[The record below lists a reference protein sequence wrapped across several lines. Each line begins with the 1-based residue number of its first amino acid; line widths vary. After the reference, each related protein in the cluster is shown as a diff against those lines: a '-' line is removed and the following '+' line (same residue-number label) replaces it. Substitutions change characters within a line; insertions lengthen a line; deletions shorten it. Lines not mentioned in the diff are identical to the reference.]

1 MNIVT
6 AVTRALKADPLVVS
20 LATGG
25 IGKHAVPGDVEGTG
39 KVKVAVLSMG
49 SWFATQQTARF
60 PRLRVIVAADQTRN
74 SSLDKVA
81 EDAHDRAMQCWSA
94 IDAVLH
100 RPTNETVVW
109 GGASGVLVLGSRRAT
124 EASFVDRQDAE
135 SAWLVSSY
143 HLKVVQ

>member
-6 AVTRALKADPLVVS
+6 AVTRALKADSLVVS

-25 IGKHAVPGDVEGTG
+25 IAKHAINGDVEGTG
-39 KVKVAVLSMG
+39 KVKVAVLAHG

-60 PRLRVIVAADQTRN
+60 PRLRILVAADQTRN
-74 SSLDKVA
+74 GSLDKTA
-81 EDAHDRAMQCWSA
+81 EDAHDRALQTWQA

-100 RPTNETVVW
+100 RPTSETVVW
-109 GGASGVLVLGSRRAT
+109 GGAGGVLVLGSRRAN

-135 SAWLVSSY
+135 SAWLVCSY